1 MLNGIICL
9 DILGID
15 LERLGRDISTCC
27 LWNPASREFK
37 IVAFPHVPDQVMLG
51 DYRDVGFGFDPQ
63 SNDFKIVA
71 TTTVELD
78 IVLSYMVYTLS
89 TDSWKRIP

>member
-1 MLNGIICL
+1 MCL
-9 DILGID
+9 IKLS
-15 LERLGRDISTCC
+15 LETTVLLVS
-27 LWNPASREFK
+27 
-37 IVAFPHVPDQVMLG
+37 
-51 DYRDVGFGFDPQ
+51 GFDPQ

-89 TDSWKRIP
+89 ADSWKRIP

>member
-1 MLNGIICL
+1 
-9 DILGID
+9 
-15 LERLGRDISTCC
+15 
-27 LWNPASREFK
+27 
-37 IVAFPHVPDQVMLG
+37 MLG